1 MEADFVMND
10 IFTLSQDAFDANDNE
25 DVAIE
30 GERCGICMDVVID
43 RGLLDCCQHWFC
55 FVCIDNWASITNLCP
70 LCQNEFQLITCVP
83 VYDTI
88 GNNKVEDDSFFRD
101 DDWSIEEKNNTRSFP
116 SYYIDENAVIC
127 LDGDGCK
134 VRNGL
139 VTIEGDS
146 DLDTSIACD
155 SCDIWYHAFCVGFDT
170 EGTSDSTWL
179 CPRCVVDE
187 ASKATSNSIER
198 TTVEYNADNS
208 NSDCHAEDSFS
219 GKVSISV
226 ADTGETAVVVSM
238 VDKMK
243 WLSES
248 SEKSLLPFEV
258 DGGPKTESCIL
269 KSDPCN
275 HEIGEEKTN
284 TLPIMEEELK
294 LSLSNNISCNLT
306 SKSLVYNDLKK
317 SASQARNEV
326 SGFDGTKLFD
336 ESQFKTSPSKI
347 ESDMGLHLVDNADNN
362 EKKDEAAD
370 AIDNAEENQT
380 QYQYTSG
387 LWETN
392 DIGGFRA
399 FESGFKP
406 YKVADKMFSGDEME
420 VNTRK
425 DNARVADGKR
435 KHTDYSYAA
444 SYVLVI
450 VVILN
455 SPVILNEQVHIKTDD
470 GDAKPELPDEIAQK
484 KIKTTGN
491 QMSSTND
498 SADPCLLE
506 KAQKN
511 PALKHS
517 PTKKIATSDIMNI
530 VKGTNRRLSKG
541 LSGTNACD
549 KLTENRGNVAGL
561 RVKKIMK
568 RVSDDGESS
577 LVVQNLRKEIRE
589 AVRNKSSINFED
601 NHFDPKLLE
610 AFRAAITGPKTELV
624 NKLSPA
630 AIKAKKSM
638 LQKGKVRENL
648 TKKIFGT
655 SNGRRKR
662 AWDRDCEIEFWKYRC
677 MRASK
682 PEKVETLKSVLDLLR
697 KGSDGPE
704 SKHASEFQAKNP
716 ILSRLYLADTSVFP
730 RKEDVKP
737 LSVLKAVA
745 NSEQTKQN
753 PSEKAPNLSVD
764 NNTIKTTD
772 VNNLLSKTSVCSSEK
787 KVDKKI
793 IHGPVGDNSASGKVR
808 LNNHSERTLFSSIG
822 AKTTSKDSGL
832 KSGCMKTDK
841 RKWALEVLARKTA
854 ATSGNTANGNQEDN
868 AIFKGNY
875 PLLAQLPIDMRPV
888 LASCRHNKIPIS
900 VRQTQLY
907 RLAERLLRNTNLAV
921 IRRTADTELAV
932 ADAINI
938 EKDVADRSNSKLVYL
953 NLCSQELLHRTNNT
967 KSNVA
972 TDTSQT
978 VSSAMLTDQQ
988 SDPNTNDLSTDPA
1001 VETALK
1007 NAGLLFDSPPC
1018 SPHENRETCN
1028 HDVSEPDNVFELD
1041 SHPELDIYGD
1051 FEYDLGDEDY
1061 IGASI
1066 SKVSNPK
1073 QEQNESKVKLVF
1085 STMNF
1090 KKSDISLN
1098 CADCEG
1104 SERNEAPGE
1113 ASCSS
1118 NCHSDAIDNSK
1129 ASVINRDTGQPSISS
1144 EHLPSEGVV
1153 ETLDLEF
1160 EELYGTDKEPLVKK
1174 FPEVESRSLSGDGK
1188 TETPTVAS
1196 DCHNEEKLILDNSVN
1211 ASELGNDNLTE
1222 KVSVTNITN
1231 KSSNISHTSEHFQ
1244 KKDEKSDVTANQT
1257 DSVNHI
1263 TKKVEAYIK
1272 EHIRPLC
1279 KSGVITADQY
1289 RWAVAKTTEKVMKY
1303 HSKAKNASFLIKEGE
1318 KVKKLAEQYAEAA
1331 QQNSKI

>member
-1 MEADFVMND
+1 MEADFLTND
-10 IFTLSQDAFDANDNE
+10 MLTLSQDAFDANDN
-25 DVAIE
+25 DGVAIE

-43 RGLLDCCQHWFC
+43 RGVLDCCQHWFC

-88 GNNKVEDDSFFRD
+88 GNNKVEDESLFRD
-101 DDWSIEEKNNTRSFP
+101 DDWSIEEKNNTLSFP

-139 VTIEGDS
+139 ATIEGDS

-187 ASKATSNSIER
+187 VSKGTSNSIER
-198 TTVEYNADNS
+198 TTVEFNADNS
-208 NSDCHAEDSFS
+208 NSECHAEDSFS
-219 GKVSISV
+219 GKVSVSV

-238 VDKMK
+238 VDRTK
-243 WLSES
+243 WVPET
-248 SEKSLLPFEV
+248 SEKSPLPFEV
-258 DGGPKTESCIL
+258 DGDPMTESCIL
-269 KSDPCN
+269 KSDTNN
-275 HEIGEEKTN
+275 HQNGEEKTDM
-284 TLPIMEEELK
+284 LPIMEEELE
-294 LSLSNNISCNLT
+294 LSLSNNISCSLT
-306 SKSLVYNDLKK
+306 SKSLVDNDIKK
-317 SASQARNEV
+317 SASQARNGA
-326 SGFDGTKLFD
+326 SGFDGSKLFD
-336 ESQFKTSPSKI
+336 ESHNKTSPSKI
-347 ESDMGLHLVDNADNN
+347 ESDMGLHLGLSVGSFLSDKN
-362 EKKDEAAD
+362 EKKDEATD
-370 AIDNAEENQT
+370 VIDNADPNETKDQVTHVPGSISEECI
-380 QYQYTSG
+380 
-387 LWETN
+387 L
-392 DIGGFRA
+392 
-399 FESGFKP
+399 K
-406 YKVADKMFSGDEME
+406 GDEIE
-420 VNTRK
+420 VNAHK
-425 DNARVADGKR
+425 DNARVAGGKR
-435 KHTDYSYAA
+435 KHADYS
-444 SYVLVI
+444 
-450 VVILN
+450 
-455 SPVILNEQVHIKTDD
+455 NEQVHIKTGD
-470 GDAKPELPDEIAQK
+470 GDAMPELPDEVAQK
-484 KIKTTGN
+484 KIKASGS
-491 QMSSTND
+491 QMSSTDD
-498 SADPCLLE
+498 SADACLLE

-511 PALKHS
+511 LAFKHS
-517 PTKKIATSDIMNI
+517 PPKAIVTSDIMNI

-541 LSGTNACD
+541 ITSTNACD
-549 KLTENRGNVAGL
+549 KLSENRGNVAGL

-568 RVSDDGESS
+568 RASDDGESS

-589 AVRNKSSINFED
+589 AVRNRSSINFED

-610 AFRAAITGPKTELV
+610 AFRVAITGPKTDLV

-697 KGSDGPE
+697 KGSDSPE
-704 SKHASEFQAKNP
+704 SKQASECQAKNP

-737 LSVLKAVA
+737 LSILKTIG
-745 NSEQTKQN
+745 NSEKTKQN
-753 PSEKAPNLSVD
+753 PSEKVPNLSVG
-764 NNTIKTTD
+764 NNTNKATD
-772 VNNLLSKTSVCSSEK
+772 VNNLLSKASVCSSEK

-793 IHGPVGDNSASGKVR
+793 VHGPVGDNSASGKVR
-808 LNNHSERTLFSSIG
+808 LNNHSERTSVSSAG
-822 AKTTSKDSGL
+822 SKTSTKDSGL

-854 ATSGNTANGNQEDN
+854 ATSGNTSNGNQEDN

-888 LASCRHNKIPIS
+888 LAPCRHNKIPIS

-907 RLAERLLRNTNLAV
+907 RLTERLLRNTNLAV

-972 TDTSQT
+972 TDTST
-978 VSSAMLTDQQ
+978 PASSAMLTDQQ
-988 SDPNTNDLSTDPA
+988 SDPNTDDLSTDPA

-1007 NAGLLFDSPPC
+1007 NAGLLSDSPPS

-1028 HDVSEPDNVFELD
+1028 GDVSGPDNVFELD

-1061 IGASI
+1061 IGASV
-1066 SKVSNPK
+1066 SRVSNPK

-1085 STMNF
+1085 STMNM
-1090 KKSDISLN
+1090 KKSDISLDW
-1098 CADCEG
+1098 ADCEG
-1104 SERNEAPGE
+1104 SVRNEVPGD

-1118 NCHSDAIDNSK
+1118 NCHNDAVDNDRASAID
-1129 ASVINRDTGQPSISS
+1129 TEMGQPFSS
-1144 EHLPSEGVV
+1144 EQLPCEGAV
-1153 ETLDLEF
+1153 EPLDSEF
-1160 EELYGTDKEPLVKK
+1160 EELYGPDKEPPIKI
-1174 FPEVESRSLSGDGK
+1174 FPEVESRSLHGDDK
-1188 TETPTVAS
+1188 TKTLSEAS
-1196 DCHNEEKLILDNSVN
+1196 DLHNDNNAVN
-1211 ASELGNDNLTE
+1211 ASELGNENLTE
-1222 KVSVTNITN
+1222 KVSVTTNTN
-1231 KSSNISHTSEHFQ
+1231 KSSNISETSENFQ
-1244 KKDEKSDVTANQT
+1244 RKDEKSDLIAKQT
-1257 DSVNHI
+1257 ESVNLV

-1331 QQNSKI
+1331 QQNSKN